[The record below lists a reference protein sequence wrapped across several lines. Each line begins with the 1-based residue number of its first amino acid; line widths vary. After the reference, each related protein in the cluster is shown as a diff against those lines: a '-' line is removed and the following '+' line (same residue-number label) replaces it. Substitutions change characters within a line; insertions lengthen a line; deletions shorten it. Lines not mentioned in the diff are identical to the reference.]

1 MSRLDRAHPPAPLA
15 ATPVARPAPAL
26 PRRILLWSALA
37 LAAAAGVVAGAAP
50 APADPELTALLRF
63 MAAMKAGI
71 ALGAA
76 LLVDWRLRHPI
87 RPFLA
92 GAAVVAAATALAGP
106 ALMFGT
112 VQMTLGGILHYAG
125 LGALL
130 LLAAVDRV
138 AIGAILREA
147 VSRRRR

>member
-1 MSRLDRAHPPAPLA
+1 MSHLDRPIPAA
-15 ATPVARPAPAL
+15 AEVSTSARPAPAL
-26 PRRILLWSALA
+26 PRRVLLWSALA
-37 LAAAAGVVAGAAP
+37 LAAALGLLAGAAP
-50 APADPELTALLRF
+50 APADPELAALLRF
-63 MAAMKAGI
+63 MAATKAGI

-87 RPFLA
+87 RPALA
-92 GAAVVAAATALAGP
+92 VAAIAAAATALGGP
-106 ALMFGT
+106 ALMFGL
-112 VQMTLGGILHYAG
+112 VQMTLGGVLHYAG

-130 LLAAVDRV
+130 LLAALDRA

>member
-1 MSRLDRAHPPAPLA
+1 MSRLDRIHPAPPA
-15 ATPVARPAPAL
+15 ATAIAAPASPL

-37 LAAAAGVVAGAAP
+37 LAAALGLWAGAAP
-50 APADPELTALLRF
+50 TPADPELTALLRF

-76 LLVDWRLRHPI
+76 FLLDWRLRHPI
-87 RPFLA
+87 RPTLA
-92 GAAVVAAATALAGP
+92 AASIAAAATALAGP
-106 ALMFGT
+106 ALMFGL

-130 LLAAVDRV
+130 FLAALDRA
-138 AIGAILREA
+138 AIGAILRDA
-147 VSRRRR
+147 VSRRR